1 MKNNLSHPCM
11 WQQGHTRC
19 YRLAQSVVLTA
30 LLGIGTVQAGQPFI
44 TTSLSVMVKGTNN
57 GVITD
62 MNGNFTIT
70 AKNGQTLV
78 LSYIGYKDVEVKVQQ
93 SNLNITMQEDAQAL
107 DEVVVIG
114 YGTAKK
120 KDLTGAIS
128 NIRPTDLKAE
138 MPRNMH
144 DLLRANAAGLN
155 ISVNNEAK
163 GGGDFLIRGK
173 GTLKAGSQPLL
184 VVDGVIQS
192 TY

>member
-1 MKNNLSHPCM
+1 M
-11 WQQGHTRC
+11 WK
-19 YRLAQSVVLTA
+19 S
-30 LLGIGTVQAGQPFI
+30 
-44 TTSLSVMVKGTNN
+44 S
-57 GVITD
+57 
-62 MNGNFTIT
+62 T
-70 AKNGQTLV
+70 AK
-78 LSYIGYKDVEVKVQQ
+78 Q
-93 SNLNITMQEDAQAL
+93 SKHYNAGRRSKHI

-184 VVDGVIQS
+184 VVDGVIYNGELSELNPTTSFQFDVLKDAS
-192 TY
+192 SAAIYGSRSANGVIIITTKRGSFFQTYG